1 MTDEE
6 RERELEREKEKA
18 QRKEERKKAIK
29 NLDTI
34 ISSLQELEDLPHVDQ
49 NGRRDSSGPRS
60 GGYAD
65 SRERWHNTN
74 SARMDSSH
82 HESFSSASTERK
94 GDGEEKE
101 RTNSRGNGDD
111 GSKSGG
117 GQRNSNEKENSSSR
131 ETNNSK
137 GKEKEG
143 SKKGGLV
150 RLSIFHK
157 RAPRDKE
164 KPARKDSKKKPTKKA
179 GESEQGEAGEE
190 NGYIKV
196 RLHPTSSL
204 TGWQLLIV
212 CWRPGLRR
220 SKRRTRRRTQPSTN
234 CTKYRRWA
242 SKKAGITVHEIAS
255 PLVSARSALH
265 LLPAAIFKTTKGAI
279 WVMQFSPDGRYLAT
293 AGSDGVLRVWR
304 VDPKFATGENSC
316 LPPSLSC
323 VVFA

>member
-60 GGYAD
+60 GGYTD

-74 SARMDSSH
+74 SARNVDSSH

-117 GQRNSNEKENSSSR
+117 GQRNSNDKENSSSR

-157 RAPRDKE
+157 RTPKDKE

-196 RLHPTSSL
+196 RIRPSSSL

-212 CWRPGLRR
+212 CWRSGLRR
-220 SKRRTRRRTQPSTN
+220 LKRRTRRRTQHLTN

-242 SKKAGITVHEIAS
+242 NKKADITVHEIAS
-255 PLVSARSALH
+255 PRFCSLGLALTH
-265 LLPAAIFKTTKGAI
+265 RDHQNHKRCDLGDAIQPRRAI
-279 WVMQFSPDGRYLAT
+279 PRDCGQ
-293 AGSDGVLRVWR
+293 
-304 VDPKFATGENSC
+304 
-316 LPPSLSC
+316 
-323 VVFA
+323 